1 MNKQCHIL
9 NGDALKDIFPTSIS
23 GDQIIMRECLVDGNV
38 TGDTLEDLFDTR
50 ATFISENFPE
60 FTKTDYFEKTVP
72 EISKLLSIYG
82 DTDINLW
89 FEEDLFCQVN
99 FWFCVNTLVEAG
111 REDNLYLISPKEPHQ
126 YAFGYCSTAE
136 LEQLFE
142 NKAPIHE
149 PLLIKKL
156 WVNYKSGNLKEL
168 KNIAGQL
175 KSKFPFIET
184 AVQAHID
191 RAPNDEENGVPYKT
205 LRSIINELGT
215 TDFKSVFEEFTKR
228 LPIYGFGDTQV
239 KKILKKIEN
248 RPRK

>member
-1 MNKQCHIL
+1 MNKQYHIL
-9 NGDALKDIFPTSIS
+9 NGDVLKDIFPTSIS

-38 TGDTLEDLFDTR
+38 RGDTLEDLFDTR

-60 FTKTDYFEKTVP
+60 FTKKDYFEKTVP
-72 EISKLLSIYG
+72 EISKLLSISG
-82 DTDINLW
+82 GSDINLW

-99 FWFCVNTLVEAG
+99 FWFCVHTLVEAG
-111 REDNLYLISPKEPHQ
+111 REDNLFLISPKEPRQ
-126 YAFGYCSTAE
+126 YAFGYCSKAE
-136 LEQLFE
+136 LEQLLE

-156 WVNYKSGNLKEL
+156 WENYKSGNLKEL
-168 KNIAGQL
+168 KYIAMKL
-175 KSKFPFIET
+175 KENFPFIET

-205 LRSIINELGT
+205 LRSIIKELGP
-215 TDFKSVFEEFTKR
+215 TDFKPIFKEFTKR